1 MNTRFK
7 YGILCALICAPGV
20 ATSAQAAA
28 GNYPDHPVRVIV
40 PFPQGGLD
48 ASSEQGSRLR
58 DANVR
63 ESDAAPVL
71 LAQASAP
78 ATKYPDHPVRVIVPF
93 PPGGGNDILA
103 RAMSARLTEA
113 MGEQFVVDNR
123 GGAGGLIGGQLA
135 ATADPDGYTLFLG
148 SMGGLAHNPAL
159 RPNLPY
165 NPARDFAGVT
175 LLATSPFIVVVH
187 PAVAATNVRELIAL
201 ARAKPG
207 TLNYG
212 SAGVAS
218 SLHMTGEL
226 FKHVTKINIV
236 HVAYKGTAPALT
248 DLLAGQVQIMF
259 STMPPPLPFVKS
271 GKLRALAVTTAK
283 RSKTVP
289 DVPTVAESGVPGF
302 EVQNWQGIVVPA
314 KTPRAI
320 VDRLNREM
328 VKILTQPSLAEVFG
342 TQGLD
347 PVGNTP
353 AQFDKLIRAEIDKWT
368 ELVKAAGIH
377 VD

>member
-1 MNTRFK
+1 
-7 YGILCALICAPGV
+7 
-20 ATSAQAAA
+20 
-28 GNYPDHPVRVIV
+28 
-40 PFPQGGLD
+40 
-48 ASSEQGSRLR
+48 
-58 DANVR
+58 
-63 ESDAAPVL
+63 
-71 LAQASAP
+71 
-78 ATKYPDHPVRVIVPF
+78 
-93 PPGGGNDILA
+93 
-103 RAMSARLTEA
+103 MSARLTESL
-113 MGEQFVVDNR
+113 GQQFIVDNR
-123 GGAGGLIGGQLA
+123 GGAGGLIGGQIA
-135 ATADPDGYTLFLG
+135 ATSDPDGYTLFLG

-165 NPARDFAGVT
+165 NPVRDFAAIT
-175 LLATSPFIVVVH
+175 LLATSPFILVVY
-187 PAVAATNVRELIAL
+187 PGLAAANVRELLAL

-248 DLLAGQVQIMF
+248 DLLAGQVQMVF
-259 STMPPPLPFVKS
+259 STMPPPLPFVKN
-271 GKLRALAVTTAK
+271 GKLRALGVTTAQ
-283 RSKTVP
+283 RSKATP
-289 DVPTVAESGVPGF
+289 DVPTIAEAGVPEF
-302 EVQNWQGIVVPA
+302 AVENWQGIVAPA

-320 VDRLNREM
+320 IDKLNREM
-328 VKILTQPSLAEVFG
+328 IKVLAQPAMVEVFG

-347 PVGNTP
+347 PVGNSP

-368 ELVKAAGIH
+368 ALVKAAGIH

>member
-1 MNTRFK
+1 MNGCSYFRSL
-7 YGILCALICAPGV
+7 GALLLKSI
-20 ATSAQAAA
+20 A
-28 GNYPDHPVRVIV
+28 G
-40 PFPQGGLD
+40 
-48 ASSEQGSRLR
+48 
-58 DANVR
+58 
-63 ESDAAPVL
+63 VL
-71 LAQASAP
+71 LTGAAVAHAQTGS
-78 ATKYPDHPVRVIVPF
+78 YPDHPVRVIVPF

-103 RAMSARLTEA
+103 RAMAARLSEA
-113 MGEQFVVDNR
+113 MHQQFVVDNR

-175 LLATSPFIVVVH
+175 LLATSPFILVVYPGL
-187 PAVAATNVRELIAL
+187 PANNVQELLAL

-226 FKHVTKINIV
+226 FRQVTKINIV

-248 DLLAGQVQIMF
+248 DLLAGQVQMVF
-259 STMPPPLPFVKS
+259 STMPPPLPFVKN
-271 GKLRALAVTTAK
+271 GKLRALGVTTAN
-283 RSKTVP
+283 RSKAAP
-289 DVPTVAESGVPGF
+289 DVPTIAESGVPGF
-302 EVQNWQGIVVPA
+302 EVQNWQGIVVPS

-320 VDRLNREM
+320 IDRLNKEM
-328 VKILTQPSLAEVFG
+328 VKILTQPSLVDVFG

-353 AQFDKLIRAEIDKWT
+353 GQFDKLIRTEIDKWSQ
-368 ELVKAAGIH
+368 LVKAAGIK

>member
-1 MNTRFK
+1 MNPLHESR
-7 YGILCALICAPGV
+7 IPNPAALACAALLIAASL
-20 ATSAQAAA
+20 ATAQAAA
-28 GNYPDHPVRVIV
+28 PADAYPNR
-40 PFPQGGLD
+40 
-48 ASSEQGSRLR
+48 
-58 DANVR
+58 
-63 ESDAAPVL
+63 
-71 LAQASAP
+71 
-78 ATKYPDHPVRVIVPF
+78 PVRVIVPF

-103 RAMSARLTEA
+103 RAMSARLAES
-113 MGEQFVVDNR
+113 MGQQFIVDNR
-123 GGAGGLIGGQLA
+123 GGAGGLIGGQIA
-135 ATADPDGYTLFLG
+135 ATSDPDGYTLFLG

-165 NPARDFAGVT
+165 NPVRDFAAIT
-175 LLATSPFIVVVH
+175 LLATSPFILVVYPGV
-187 PAVAATNVRELIAL
+187 PAQTVQELLAL

-248 DLLAGQVQIMF
+248 DLLAGQVQMVF
-259 STMPPPLPFVKS
+259 STMPPPLPHVKS
-271 GKLRALAVTTAK
+271 GKLRALGVTTTK
-283 RSKTVP
+283 RSKAAP
-289 DVPTVAESGVPGF
+289 DVPTIAESGVPGF
-302 EVQNWQGIVVPA
+302 SVENWQGIVAPA

-320 VDRLNREM
+320 IDRLNREM
-328 VKILTQPSLAEVFG
+328 VKILAQPAMVEMFG

-353 AQFDKLIRAEIDKWT
+353 AQFDKLIRAEIEKWT
-368 ELVKAAGIH
+368 ALVKAAGIR

>member
-1 MNTRFK
+1 M
-7 YGILCALICAPGV
+7 AAH
-20 ATSAQAAA
+20 AQT
-28 GNYPDHPVRVIV
+28 GTYPDRPVRI
-40 PFPQGGLD
+40 
-48 ASSEQGSRLR
+48 
-58 DANVR
+58 
-63 ESDAAPVL
+63 
-71 LAQASAP
+71 
-78 ATKYPDHPVRVIVPF
+78 IVPF

-103 RAMSARLTEA
+103 RAMGARLAEA
-113 MGEQFVVDNR
+113 LGQQIIIDNR
-123 GGAGGLIGGQLA
+123 GGAGGLIGGQIA

-165 NPARDFAGVT
+165 SPARDFAGVT
-175 LLATSPFIVVVH
+175 LLATSPFILVVYPGV
-187 PAVAATNVRELIAL
+187 PANNVQELLAL

-248 DLLAGQVQIMF
+248 DLLAGQVQMVF

-271 GKLRALAVTTAK
+271 GKLRALGVTSAK
-283 RSKTVP
+283 RSKAAP
-289 DVPTVAESGVPGF
+289 DVPTIAESGVPGF

-320 VDRLNREM
+320 VERLNREM
-328 VKILTQPSLAEVFG
+328 IKILAQPGLVEVFG

-347 PVGNTP
+347 PAGNTP
-353 AQFDKLIRAEIDKWT
+353 AQFDKLIRAEIEKWT
-368 ELVKAAGIH
+368 ALVKAAGIK